1 MSLRRK
7 KKQGESKAVVV
18 PLFPPE
24 PRDMDE
30 EEDLEAYHVVTTA
43 IAEAESFRDG
53 SVVAV
58 EEDPL
63 LGKDVVTLEGGHA
76 RLELPTRC
84 EHPWLIFHLRNRRRF
99 FSIEVVLRDSSG
111 KHRVLTMSNHVSLA
125 TMDAPNGNAA
135 QLPLSLGE
143 EWQIIPVDLASLVK
157 AIWGTEHRS
166 IEQVRVNASTS
177 VRRIFAADKPYADV
191 ELPEYLRALC

>member
-1 MSLRRK
+1 M
-7 KKQGESKAVVV
+7 
-18 PLFPPE
+18 FFFFN
-24 PRDMDE
+24 E
-30 EEDLEAYHVVTTA
+30 E
-43 IAEAESFRDG
+43 
-53 SVVAV
+53 
-58 EEDPL
+58 
-63 LGKDVVTLEGGHA
+63 
-76 RLELPTRC
+76 
-84 EHPWLIFHLRNRRRF
+84 LIFL
-99 FSIEVVLRDSSG
+99 LPQ
-111 KHRVLTMSNHVSLA
+111 VSLA